1 MPAVSRAED
10 VDTITTGHGCDGEA
24 QIRGTLQT
32 KVFVNGILASV
43 KVDAIAPHTILSGDI
58 CVPHSSIVNEGSS
71 KVFFGGIAVAR
82 VGDSADAGEIITGSS
97 SVFAG
102 G

>member
-1 MPAVSRAED
+1 MPAIARAED
-10 VDTITTGHGCDGEA
+10 VDTITTGHGCDGTA

-32 KVFVNGILASV
+32 KVFVNGTLAAV
-43 KVDAIAPHTILSGDI
+43 KGDAIAPHTILSGSV
-58 CVPHSSIVNEGSS
+58 CVPHSSVVNEGSS
-71 KVFFGGIAVAR
+71 KVFFGGIQVAR
-82 VGDSADAGEIITGSS
+82 VGDSADAGQITTGSP